1 MLREEYSD
9 DDQLCLARS
18 RVDRGV
24 QNNRVSCGIRTFV
37 RLGL

>member
-9 DDQLCLARS
+9 DDQLCLALS

-37 RLGL
+37 CLGF